1 MAEDGQ
7 LYEHVEEITENGQK
21 YEHNKM
27 SEEQCGIKRETTTVV
42 SLLFIKIVIHCHC
55 LALRTCVFSTK
66 FISSK
71 YLNRLP
77 TAKYYD
83 WPEVMA
89 GIRKA
94 QSN

>member
-42 SLLFIKIVIHCHC
+42 SLL
-55 LALRTCVFSTK
+55 
-66 FISSK
+66 
-71 YLNRLP
+71 
-77 TAKYYD
+77 
-83 WPEVMA
+83 
-89 GIRKA
+89 
-94 QSN
+94 